1 MIPSPCINVCR
12 IDGDSGLCTG
22 CYRTLDEITV
32 WSRLDDRGRRGVLAL
47 VAERRQQ
54 FPLLQETRR

>member
-32 WSRLDDRGRRGVLAL
+32 WSRLDDRGRTTVLAR

-54 FPLLQETRR
+54 FPLLQETRP